1 MTSPTTPRSH
11 LAALVLLARSKTD
24 FVFIFFILGTFLVLK
39 GGWGTPKVGL
49 VQKTIGKVIGRCVGN
64 LGNIVCTS
72 NPNNGQGHQNAQ
84 GLAAMRPRNS
94 TLVWRVLGMLHRR
107 ISVYADCTPNQPA
120 RVVKPHGN
128 HAQDTEGEVRGEFQ
142 PRRKLHIRQ
151 FRKYAGRLCCV
162 GRF

>member
-1 MTSPTTPRSH
+1 M
-11 LAALVLLARSKTD
+11 LVARSKTD

-84 GLAAMRPRNS
+84 GLAAMRHSPKGLQRD
-94 TLVWRVLGMLHRR
+94 LLQQ
-107 ISVYADCTPNQPA
+107 A
-120 RVVKPHGN
+120 
-128 HAQDTEGEVRGEFQ
+128 
-142 PRRKLHIRQ
+142 
-151 FRKYAGRLCCV
+151 CV
-162 GRF
+162 SPTV

>member
-1 MTSPTTPRSH
+1 M
-11 LAALVLLARSKTD
+11 ARSKTD

-84 GLAAMRPRNS
+84 GLAAMRILYHSDVATVSIEPTYVHTS
-94 TLVWRVLGMLHRR
+94 
-107 ISVYADCTPNQPA
+107 
-120 RVVKPHGN
+120 
-128 HAQDTEGEVRGEFQ
+128 
-142 PRRKLHIRQ
+142 
-151 FRKYAGRLCCV
+151 
-162 GRF
+162 

>member
-1 MTSPTTPRSH
+1 M
-11 LAALVLLARSKTD
+11 LVARSKTD

-84 GLAAMRPRNS
+84 GLAAMRSQIQRESESGLPVQVSFTARAE
-94 TLVWRVLGMLHRR
+94 RR
-107 ISVYADCTPNQPA
+107 AEQSKKSP
-120 RVVKPHGN
+120 
-128 HAQDTEGEVRGEFQ
+128 VRSNKILSQ
-142 PRRKLHIRQ
+142 
-151 FRKYAGRLCCV
+151 
-162 GRF
+162 

>member
-1 MTSPTTPRSH
+1 MTSPTTPRNTLSEIM
-11 LAALVLLARSKTD
+11 LVARSKTD

-84 GLAAMRPRNS
+84 GLAAMRC
-94 TLVWRVLGMLHRR
+94 
-107 ISVYADCTPNQPA
+107 A
-120 RVVKPHGN
+120 
-128 HAQDTEGEVRGEFQ
+128 
-142 PRRKLHIRQ
+142 
-151 FRKYAGRLCCV
+151 CV
-162 GRF
+162 GGGGGWPPWPPRPPREPHDMGSRTAPHPHHATHCAAYMPCLPRHHSGSRGRRGTPIPSRCVPPVNRT

>member
-1 MTSPTTPRSH
+1 M
-11 LAALVLLARSKTD
+11 LVARSKTD

-84 GLAAMRPRNS
+84 GLAAMRS
-94 TLVWRVLGMLHRR
+94 TTPVRVT
-107 ISVYADCTPNQPA
+107 ISGSVQWAAY
-120 RVVKPHGN
+120 K
-128 HAQDTEGEVRGEFQ
+128 
-142 PRRKLHIRQ
+142 IRS
-151 FRKYAGRLCCV
+151 GI
-162 GRF
+162 

>member
-1 MTSPTTPRSH
+1 MTSPTTPRNTLSEIM
-11 LAALVLLARSKTD
+11 LVARSKTD

-84 GLAAMRPRNS
+84 GLAAMRITATQHRPQIHCICSENTFTTCRHRHRPSIFHKQPSVFRVEQSETENS
-94 TLVWRVLGMLHRR
+94 TC
-107 ISVYADCTPNQPA
+107 A
-120 RVVKPHGN
+120 
-128 HAQDTEGEVRGEFQ
+128 
-142 PRRKLHIRQ
+142 
-151 FRKYAGRLCCV
+151 
-162 GRF
+162 

>member
-1 MTSPTTPRSH
+1 M
-11 LAALVLLARSKTD
+11 LVARSKTD

-84 GLAAMRPRNS
+84 GLAAMRTQSR
-94 TLVWRVLGMLHRR
+94 
-107 ISVYADCTPNQPA
+107 
-120 RVVKPHGN
+120 
-128 HAQDTEGEVRGEFQ
+128 DTAAYTDSPV
-142 PRRKLHIRQ
+142 
-151 FRKYAGRLCCV
+151 
-162 GRF
+162 